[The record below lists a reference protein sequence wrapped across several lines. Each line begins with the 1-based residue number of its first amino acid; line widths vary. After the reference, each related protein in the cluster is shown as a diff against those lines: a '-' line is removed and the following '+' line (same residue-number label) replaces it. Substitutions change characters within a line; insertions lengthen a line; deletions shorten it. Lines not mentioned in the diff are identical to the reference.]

1 MNLGPG
7 SLGLGKNGNGSV
19 TPTEMIRREFEARAQ
34 QHMRDTEARD
44 LQQAREA
51 DARDLRQTERIEGL
65 ARTLTARLDA
75 MDKATE
81 LLSANVTR
89 VPTDTDK
96 QISHLQSLHNEK
108 FDSVAEAL
116 KAVDLGV
123 QRQFAERDTRSEQST
138 LQQQKAIDAALMAA
152 EKAVGKQQDANTTAI
167 NKSELG
173 TAEQMKQLGVTMQT
187 ASSFTAEQIKQLG
200 ASIQTAA
207 NVTALQI
214 AAVKDLISSATTRIE
229 RIEST
234 AIAQATSESKQVSSV
249 TTAHGSTS
257 IVIAIVVAAVGVLTF
272 LLSHVS
278 SSVVK

>member
-1 MNLGPG
+1 
-7 SLGLGKNGNGSV
+7 
-19 TPTEMIRREFEARAQ
+19 MIRREFEARAL
-34 QHMRDTEARD
+34 QHVRDTEARD

-51 DARDLRQTERIEGL
+51 DARDIRQTERIEGL
-65 ARTLTARLDA
+65 ERTITARLDA

-81 LLSANVTR
+81 LLSGNVTR

-96 QISHLQSLHNEK
+96 QISHLQSLHDEK
-108 FDSVAEAL
+108 FISFAEAL

-173 TAEQMKQLGVTMQT
+173 TAEQMKQIMVTMQT

-200 ASIQTAA
+200 TSIQTAA
-207 NVTALQI
+207 SVTALQI
-214 AAVKDLISSATTRIE
+214 ASVKDLISSATTRIE

-234 AIAQATSESKQVSSV
+234 AIAQATSDSKQVSSV
-249 TTAHGSTS
+249 NTAHGSTS

-278 SSVVK
+278 TTVGK